1 LIVFGGDWLIIIN
14 YNNNW
19 FNFISKLPSLINL
32 MIKMENTSALKALNH
47 SDVYN
52 LKKEIP
58 KDHK

>member
-1 LIVFGGDWLIIIN
+1 MIDCLWWRLAFKY